1 MGSGLAMFLHGI
13 SGSIIE
19 HCHVQLESRKLRDR
33 LKRAVAQGVVSQSK
47 VDIWLFAVTKKGRI
61 YRGSAAEY
69 VEEWTAKEGQRR
81 QELLDKLNAPE
92 SAGARAERIE
102 EVGEDTNNVVTCM
115 APRIESIERAVNE
128 LKVLVKEQHTVTVRG
143 QTLSG
148 APACVTAAQS
158 VAAIASLKVQLGAAT
173 GVMKAEAAAAKA
185 VMRAEA
191 ATAKAVMKAEKAAA
205 TAVMKAEKA
214 AQKAEAKAAA
224 AAASKKTSKEKLTV
238 DWRTSSLRR
247 SSGTGG
253 SDVD

>member
-1 MGSGLAMFLHGI
+1 MFLHGI

-19 HCHVQLESRKLRDR
+19 HCHVQLESRKLRKR
-33 LKRAVAQGVVSQSK
+33 IKRAVAQGVVSQSE

-81 QELLDKLNAPE
+81 QELLNKLNAPE

-224 AAASKKTSKEKLTV
+224 AAAAAASKKTSKEKLTV